1 MKSAKRLCLLNTMR
15 NVGGLCQRFKIM
27 KTSKKK
33 HVSVEIY
40 LTVLFL
46 KCVLE
51 SRIEDDDVDDVQL
64 T

>member
-1 MKSAKRLCLLNTMR
+1 
-15 NVGGLCQRFKIM
+15 M